1 MTKKKSPEKS
11 TGFNIMVVDDEAEIA
26 TTMANNL
33 GALTGHNVTFFS
45 DPVKGLH
52 EFLKNPYHM
61 LITDICMPF
70 VDGYELIR
78 QLRRERPNCQVIVI
92 TGHKNL
98 ENVVRAQR
106 YGASYIFFK
115 PVDPEELEQAVGT
128 MYKRHLYWQNR
139 LAEF

>member
-1 MTKKKSPEKS
+1 MTKKRSKEKN
-11 TGFNIMVVDDEAEIA
+11 TGFNIMVVDDEVEIA
-26 TTMANNL
+26 TAMANSL
-33 GALTGHNVTFFS
+33 EGLTGHNVSSFS
-45 DPVKGLH
+45 DPVRGLQ
-52 EFLKNPYHM
+52 EFLKNPYHV

-70 VDGYELIR
+70 VDGYALIR
-78 QLRRERPNCQVIVI
+78 QLRQERPNCQVIVV

-115 PVDPEELEQAVGT
+115 PVDLEELEQAVGT